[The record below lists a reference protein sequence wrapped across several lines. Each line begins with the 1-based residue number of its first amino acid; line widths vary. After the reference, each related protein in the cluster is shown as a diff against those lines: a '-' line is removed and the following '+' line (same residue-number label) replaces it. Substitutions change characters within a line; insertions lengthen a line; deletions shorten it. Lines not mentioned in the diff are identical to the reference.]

1 MNDDA
6 LLRIGHH
13 RDGNLRFA
21 DIVVRHATVGGRRD
35 ARQLR
40 QRLVAVDH
48 RFHQVGGIPAIAKGV
63 QGVKHRFAGLV
74 AQRFKVTAGKLRAGV
89 RRVNGFRANLRHS
102 HPVPGTRHRELGVN
116 RITLAIG
123 IFFIQQRR
131 GDGVGQAIDRAV
143 QGIVF
148 HFEIE
153 GGAIRR
159 GAGVVAAAV
168 HFEILGEA
176 VRLGILFRAHQRHM
190 LQEVGQPLML
200 GGILQRS
207 HGNDQRRQR
216 FYRLGI
222 GNQQHY
228 HTVIEAD
235 RLILTGIFFAF
246 TDGFLDRLPSGV
258 CLT

>member
-1 MNDDA
+1 MQ
-6 LLRIGHH
+6 RIEH
-13 RDGNLRFA
+13 R
-21 DIVVRHATVGGRRD
+21 ATW
-35 ARQLR
+35 
-40 QRLVAVDH
+40 
-48 RFHQVGGIPAIAKGV
+48 
-63 QGVKHRFAGLV
+63 LV

-89 RRVNGFRANLRHS
+89 RRVNGFRANLCHS
-102 HPVPGTRHRELGVN
+102 HPVPGTRHRELGIN
-116 RITLAIG
+116 RITLAVG

-148 HFEIE
+148 HFKIE
-153 GGAIRR
+153 GGAIRG
-159 GAGVVAAAV
+159 GAGIVAAAV

-190 LQEVGQPLML
+190 LQEVSQPLML

-207 HGNDQRRQR
+207 HGNDQCRQR
-216 FYRLGI
+216 FYCLGI

-228 HTVIEAD
+228 HAVIEAD